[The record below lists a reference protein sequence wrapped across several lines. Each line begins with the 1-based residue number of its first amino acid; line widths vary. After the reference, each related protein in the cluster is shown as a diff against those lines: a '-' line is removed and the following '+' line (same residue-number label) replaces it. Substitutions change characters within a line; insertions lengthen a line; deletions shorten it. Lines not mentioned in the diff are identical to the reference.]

1 MSSISDK
8 RKQPSSNT
16 GGTPYAK
23 RSRPSYAEDEDEDE
37 MAPTVT
43 PYERPRN
50 HPIYGQKS
58 AFPGLDTAGDD
69 ELFYGPAEDGLEYL
83 RMVRSEANSLPFLF
97 TAPQP
102 TDPPVEETKQSEAE
116 QDLSEPQPEEEKKEK
131 KEKKTDIAQEGFYAD
146 GVYVAAPLT
155 ILKTQPD
162 STEPAQSDAQSSYY
176 NLLHHRFLLLRSILK
191 CTPPSTAIAALD
203 ESHPISLPRRSRDA
217 RKEWR
222 RLLLAADPQTVQ
234 LACMDM
240 DSVLGVLEVM
250 AKLMSENIRSGD
262 AERVRRI
269 GAWAWGLLGKC
280 RDVGQLASEEVGEI
294 RDLGKRAAKILR
306 KMREEDE
313 KKRSAG
319 VDGNVSSGESDDE
332 NPADDQ
338 PRVEEETEENA
349 EAPSDPAGES
359 LDHDMPDAEQE
370 PPAEE
375 LEIAKARLQAKI
387 EQGDG
392 SKSSEPEAQED
403 ESKTEDNAVEVAMQ
417 TRAMLDMIITVVG
430 EYYGQRDL
438 LADREPLSPTSPP
451 YTVYNLTLRLPL
463 RSFTISKRYSDFL
476 NFHKTLLTQTNV
488 PPPAPLPQK
497 TWFKNTVSNASLR
510 EDRRQALEAYLQ
522 AINDADDPRWRN
534 SSAWRAFLNLPS
546 AANAS
551 HTSTRLHAAITD
563 PGSSADNPIS
573 DPTLWLDVYRDMKS
587 HLHDARLHLTRRD
600 QETTPQKQHESSAR
614 AKSSLVRAGSLVA
627 ALEEG
632 LKVMGETANR
642 AQSPS
647 GRGRGGSLG
656 DGELRRRKDLLINA
670 RKEKDGLEDLLN
682 AMAAKSRVDHAVASA
697 QDKEALVGSAS
708 RKPARSGRVLGKET
722 ERTRELDNQGV
733 LQLQRQTMEDQDQS
747 VEELLKIIR
756 RQKELGIAINEEV
769 EIQNALL
776 SMANEDAERVHRKI
790 DIGKKRIGKI
800 S

>member
-1 MSSISDK
+1 MSSIPDK
-8 RKQPSSNT
+8 RKQSSSHT

-23 RSRPSYAEDEDEDE
+23 RPRPSYAEDEDEDE

-102 TDPPVEETKQSEAE
+102 TDPPVEETKQNEAE

-131 KEKKTDIAQEGFYAD
+131 KKTDIAQEGFYAD

-162 STEPAQSDAQSSYY
+162 TTEPAQSDAQSSYY

-319 VDGNVSSGESDDE
+319 ADGDVSSGESDDE

-338 PRVEEETEENA
+338 PRVEEETKENA

-392 SKSSEPEAQED
+392 SKSPEPEAQED
-403 ESKTEDNAVEVAMQ
+403 ESKTEDNTVEVAMQ

-438 LADREPLSPTSPP
+438 LADREPWNEST
-451 YTVYNLTLRLPL
+451 TL
-463 RSFTISKRYSDFL
+463 F
-476 NFHKTLLTQTNV
+476 
-488 PPPAPLPQK
+488 
-497 TWFKNTVSNASLR
+497 
-510 EDRRQALEAYLQ
+510 
-522 AINDADDPRWRN
+522 
-534 SSAWRAFLNLPS
+534 
-546 AANAS
+546 
-551 HTSTRLHAAITD
+551 
-563 PGSSADNPIS
+563 
-573 DPTLWLDVYRDMKS
+573 
-587 HLHDARLHLTRRD
+587 
-600 QETTPQKQHESSAR
+600 
-614 AKSSLVRAGSLVA
+614 
-627 ALEEG
+627 
-632 LKVMGETANR
+632 
-642 AQSPS
+642 
-647 GRGRGGSLG
+647 
-656 DGELRRRKDLLINA
+656 
-670 RKEKDGLEDLLN
+670 
-682 AMAAKSRVDHAVASA
+682 
-697 QDKEALVGSAS
+697 
-708 RKPARSGRVLGKET
+708 
-722 ERTRELDNQGV
+722 
-733 LQLQRQTMEDQDQS
+733 
-747 VEELLKIIR
+747 
-756 RQKELGIAINEEV
+756 
-769 EIQNALL
+769 
-776 SMANEDAERVHRKI
+776 
-790 DIGKKRIGKI
+790 
-800 S
+800 